1 MFRPIY
7 DFLIRLSSHPKA
19 LHALAAVSFAESSF
33 FPIPP
38 DAMVIPMV
46 LARRDR
52 AFVIA
57 GVCTVASV
65 LGGAAGYAIGYFL
78 YDTFGQWL
86 INLYGLEQGAQ
97 EFQEWYAKW
106 GTWVIL
112 IKGFTPIPYKLVTIA
127 SGAAHFDF
135 LSFMLASTITR
146 GARFFIIAALLRIY
160 GEPVRAFIEKRLDLI
175 TWAFLAIVIGG
186 IAAVTLLS

>member
-1 MFRPIY
+1 
-7 DFLIRLSSHPKA
+7 
-19 LHALAAVSFAESSF
+19 
-33 FPIPP
+33 
-38 DAMVIPMV
+38 MVIPMV

-52 AFVIA
+52 AFGIA

-112 IKGFTPIPYKLVTIA
+112 IKGFTPIPYKLVTIT
-127 SGAAHFDF
+127 SGVAHFDF
-135 LSFMLASTITR
+135 LSFMLASIVTR
-146 GARFFIIAALLRIY
+146 GARFFIIAGLLRVY
-160 GEPVRAFIEKRLDLI
+160 GEPRTTLKLIEE
-175 TWAFLAIVIGG
+175 W
-186 IAAVTLLS
+186 